1 MGKDSPGLKLE
12 KHACAKESSQFIRW
26 WVILFWKLSC
36 FLCFLLDEEYS
47 SVFTNHNPFLPQNR
61 CHRWMSL
68 HYLPLK
74 TEKMSMLLH
83 SKKKNEFDII
93 NRKYYIFNFSIE
105 FCFNLL
111 LTQVFKFHLRSKYWQ
126 DNKSYS
132 ILCLAYIKIFK
143 LVFYCLTLCILKI
156 TNYEELKKI

>member
-1 MGKDSPGLKLE
+1 
-12 KHACAKESSQFIRW
+12 
-26 WVILFWKLSC
+26 
-36 FLCFLLDEEYS
+36 
-47 SVFTNHNPFLPQNR
+47 
-61 CHRWMSL
+61 
-68 HYLPLK
+68 
-74 TEKMSMLLH
+74 MLLH

-93 NRKYYIFNFSIE
+93 NSKYYIFNFSIE